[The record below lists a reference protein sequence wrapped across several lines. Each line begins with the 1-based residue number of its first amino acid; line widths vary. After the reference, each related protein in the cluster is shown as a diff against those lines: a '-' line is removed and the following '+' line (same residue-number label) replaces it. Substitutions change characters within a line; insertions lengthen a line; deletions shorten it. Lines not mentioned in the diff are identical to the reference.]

1 MKKDNTLISEDDAS
15 RGEVEKDISIF
26 DIVKIILKQK
36 KKIVNIILVFF
47 VLSIIVLLFSDKK
60 YTSNSI
66 ILPQVSSDKGF
77 SKKYTDIASLV
88 GIDFNQSKGNS
99 IVPTLYPLLLDNV
112 NFQKS
117 VLQSTLQEFNSDT
130 LITYKSFL
138 LKNKSTG
145 FLKTVQSY
153 TIGLPSKIKGFF
165 TKPLRHENKVI
176 LVENLNNLTTQ
187 EISLISS
194 LNNQIDVVF
203 NEVDGYIE
211 IKAETKDPL
220 VSAQL
225 VFICESILQEYII
238 NFKIQ
243 KSKDELLYL
252 EKRFKAAKEDYSL
265 KRAMLGTFKDENKF
279 VSTSYNNNI
288 KEQLQAEYDLSF
300 KLYSQ
305 LATQMESARL
315 QVYKDTPIFTN
326 IKPAIVPIEPSSP
339 DSFRTIFGFLIVGFL
354 FGIFNILYVAFKN
367 KEINFKSILK

>member
-1 MKKDNTLISEDDAS
+1 MKKDNTLISEDDAN
-15 RGEVEKDISIF
+15 RGEVENDISIF

-47 VLSIIVLLFSDKK
+47 VLSIISLLISDKK

-117 VLQSTLQEFNSDT
+117 VLQSKLQEFNSDT

-165 TKPLRHENKVI
+165 TKPLRHENKVV

-187 EISLISS
+187 EISLINS
-194 LNNQIDVVF
+194 LNNQIDVIF

-252 EKRFKAAKEDYSL
+252 EKRFNAAKEDYSL

-367 KEINFKSILK
+367 KEINFKSILN

>member
-47 VLSIIVLLFSDKK
+47 VLSIIVLLISDKK

-88 GIDFNQSKGNS
+88 GIDFNQPKGNS

>member
-1 MKKDNTLISEDDAS
+1 MKKDNTVISEDDAS
-15 RGEVEKDISIF
+15 RVEVENDTSIF
-26 DIVKIILKQK
+26 DVINIILKQK
-36 KKIVNIILVFF
+36 KKILYIIAVFF
-47 VLSIIVLLFSDKK
+47 VLGIVSLIITDKK
-60 YTSNSI
+60 YTSNSL

-99 IVPTLYPLLLDNV
+99 IVPSLYPLLLDNV

-117 VLQSTLQEFNSDT
+117 VLKSKVQEFNSDT

-138 LKNKSTG
+138 LKNKSKG
-145 FLKTVQSY
+145 FFKTIQSY

-165 TKPLRHENKVI
+165 TKPLRHENKII
-176 LVENLNNLTTQ
+176 LVENLNNLTIE
-187 EISLISS
+187 EISLINS
-194 LNNQIDVVF
+194 LKNQIDVVF

-220 VSAQL
+220 VSTQL
-225 VFICESILQEYII
+225 VFICESILQEHII
-238 NFKIQ
+238 NYKIQ
-243 KSKDELLYL
+243 KSKDELSYL
-252 EKRFKAAKEDYSL
+252 EERYNIAKEDYSL

-288 KEQLQAEYDLSF
+288 KEQLQAEYDLSY

-339 DSFRTIFGFLIVGFL
+339 DSFRIIFGFLLVGFL
-354 FGIFNILYVAFKN
+354 FAIFNILYVAFKN
-367 KEINFKSILK
+367 NEINFKSILK